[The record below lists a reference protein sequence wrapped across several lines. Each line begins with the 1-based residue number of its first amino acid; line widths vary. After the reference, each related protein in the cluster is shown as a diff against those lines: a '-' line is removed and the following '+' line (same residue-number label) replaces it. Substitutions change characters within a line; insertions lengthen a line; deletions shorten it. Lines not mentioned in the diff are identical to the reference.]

1 MVSNPAAAF
10 LVIVNLH
17 HHITAALYVGDRGH
31 GHGHVQ
37 LIPTVRKHAVSGVRF
52 TGYSDHNHDSFS
64 VSLC

>member
-1 MVSNPAAAF
+1 MGIVDHGVH
-10 LVIVNLH
+10 VIVNLH
-17 HHITAALYVGDRGH
+17 HHITAALYVGDR

-52 TGYSDHNHDSFS
+52 TGYSDHNRDSFS